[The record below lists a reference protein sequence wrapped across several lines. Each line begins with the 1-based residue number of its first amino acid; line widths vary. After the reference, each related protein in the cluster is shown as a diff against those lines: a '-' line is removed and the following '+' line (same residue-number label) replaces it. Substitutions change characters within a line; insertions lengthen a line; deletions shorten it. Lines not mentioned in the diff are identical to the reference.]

1 MPRITK
7 NRSAS
12 RCRTSGIFQVAVTI
26 VLGICCA
33 VFLNLFVLNR
43 GAYDSSTLL
52 MAPAN
57 LESKNS
63 VVSSGSTSS
72 QQEFIPLAAITT
84 NDQQQNGEV
93 FVRSAEEK
101 WPKSDESS
109 VALNHHK
116 VAGLSCREFRGPA
129 ASASNEMVYWKDIP
143 KDANFESPYKR
154 VGPEV
159 KYLTFE
165 PDEGG
170 WYESIKVSRQCAV
183 FIFGGFSLFP
193 ACDFFSLI

>member
-7 NRSAS
+7 NRSKS
-12 RCRTSGIFQVAVTI
+12 RCRTSGIFQVTVTI

-33 VFLNLFVLNR
+33 VFLNVFVLNR

-57 LESKNS
+57 LETKS
-63 VVSSGSTSS
+63 VGNSGSLTTTSSS
-72 QQEFIPLAAITT
+72 QQEFIPLAAIT
-84 NDQQQNGEV
+84 NDQQQNGEIL
-93 FVRSAEEK
+93 VRSAEEK
-101 WPKSDESS
+101 WPTQDESS
-109 VALNHHK
+109 AMTNNHK

-129 ASASNEMVYWKDIP
+129 ASVSNEMVYWKDIP

-170 WYESIKVSRQCAV
+170 WYESIKAV
-183 FIFGGFSLFP
+183 RSLEFWRFLTLSLLVIFL
-193 ACDFFSLI
+193 L